1 MVAVETSS
9 FLDADPEGSG
19 SHDPRGALFK
29 QERED
34 SLMGS
39 FAAQIPTQFT
49 VARVIKF
56 IMNVSLFYS

>member
-1 MVAVETSS
+1 MQTH
-9 FLDADPEGSG
+9 EGSG

-29 QERED
+29 QERAD

-49 VARVIKF
+49 VVGVIKF